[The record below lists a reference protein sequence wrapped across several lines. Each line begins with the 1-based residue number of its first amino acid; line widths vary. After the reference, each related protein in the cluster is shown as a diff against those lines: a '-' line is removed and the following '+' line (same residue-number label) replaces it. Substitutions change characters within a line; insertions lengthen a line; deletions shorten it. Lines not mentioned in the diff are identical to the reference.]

1 MVLKLQISDE
11 LERKL
16 VDRARAA
23 GQQTDE
29 YAQQLLE
36 RTLST
41 PSLDEVLKP
50 FRDQVKSSGMS
61 EDELD
66 SLVEQAR
73 EARARDRQG

>member
-1 MVLKLQISDE
+1 MVLKLHISEE

-36 RTLST
+36 RTLSA

-50 FRDQVKSSGMS
+50 FRDQVKSSGTTD
-61 EDELD
+61 DELD

-73 EARARDRQG
+73 DARFRDRQG